1 MTHREELSVPIERVG
16 RYLRFRWSF
25 VAPVPVEA
33 ARRRLRDYLTRLGYT
48 LVASDEN
55 TLTMRRG
62 AGDSGLDWSP
72 RSNKQAKDQVLG
84 SRKR

>member
-1 MTHREELSVPIERVG
+1 MTHREEMSVPIERVG

-25 VAPVPVEA
+25 VAPVPVEE
-33 ARRRLRDYLTRLGYT
+33 ARQRLRDYLTRLGYT
-48 LVASDEN
+48 LVASDKN

>member
-25 VAPVPVEA
+25 VAPVPVEE
-33 ARRRLRDYLTRLGYT
+33 ARRRLQDYFTRLGYA
-48 LVASDEN
+48 LVDSNEN

-62 AGDSGLDWSP
+62 AGDSGLDWSL

>member
-25 VAPVPVEA
+25 VAPVPVEE
-33 ARRRLRDYLTRLGYT
+33 ARRRLQDYFTRLGYT

-84 SRKR
+84 LRKP